1 MSLLTQQFFGTLS
14 IQIGLHPNLNELVYQ
29 PGKNLSHFKVIR
41 SFHVNNTRMRIFI
54 ANHSTNVK
62 KFFDV
67 GAGAKGLNAINKTSL
82 FFEPFR
88 IFKSPRVIN
97 KELQRDSKKGASSA
111 RRKAED
117 ALSLLEY
124 FFCILRHFFDRKYS
138 LFKRPNN
145 RFFVPKHRLLTA
157 QTLCNT
163 EIVVPVKMGLIGF
176 LTFNWMDITKCFSP
190 AMRAHV

>member
-29 PGKNLSHFKVIR
+29 PGKNLSH
-41 SFHVNNTRMRIFI
+41 VNNTRMRIFI

-67 GAGAKGLNAINKTSL
+67 GAGTKGLNAINKTSL

>member
-67 GAGAKGLNAINKTSL
+67 GAGTKGLNAINKTSL

-124 FFCILRHFFDRKYS
+124 FF
-138 LFKRPNN
+138 FKRPNN